1 MDPGNDASL
10 IVFFDLE
17 TTMGPHRT
25 IIEFGAI
32 LVCPRKLVEKSSYS
46 TLVRPAD
53 LSIINRFFERKG
65 ITRDSVANAPSFVD
79 IAHEVFDLLHGRA
92 WAGHYIDGFDSV
104 RIKEAFQ
111 EIGWQPPEPKGTIDT
126 CRLLGKTFGKRAGNM
141 KLASLASYFELGEL
155 PHRSLEDARMA
166 LQVFKNCG
174 AVLFLESKFPD
185 VVENDAWFSPDDISI
200 PSINA
205 SLAPFYWGNPKIQIL
220 HKDVRLKL
228 HCAHMNVRYGPR
240 SSSPLTFVVD
250 APESLCEV
258 LDCCN
263 DQAYSLFEQS
273 GSTSN
278 WNDVITVYARRDTV
292 RLQIWK
298 RKTEICLNRRNGA
311 EQRRRVSDDQEELK
325 RLFSSGTCIDAI
337 FLVDTYDCEGRA
349 GIGLVAEK
357 LVVYL

>member
-17 TTMGPHRT
+17 TTMPPDRT

-32 LVCPRKLVEKSSYS
+32 LVCPRKLVEKSCYS

-53 LSIINRFFERKG
+53 LSIITPDFESKG
-65 ITRDSVANAPSFVD
+65 ISRDSVANAPSFVD
-79 IAHEVFDLLHGRA
+79 MAHKVFDLLHGRT
-92 WAGHYIDGFDSV
+92 WAGHNIEEFDSA

-111 EIGWQPPEPKGTIDT
+111 KIGWQPPEPKGTIDT
-126 CRLLGKTFGKRAGNM
+126 YPLLEETFGRRAGDM
-141 KLASLASYFELGEL
+141 K
-155 PHRSLEDARMA
+155 
-166 LQVFKNCG
+166 
-174 AVLFLESKFPD
+174 ESKFPD

-200 PSINA
+200 RSINA

-258 LDCCN
+258 LNCCN

-292 RLQIWK
+292 RLRIRK
-298 RKTEICLNRRNGA
+298 RKTEICLSRRNGA
-311 EQRRRVSDDQEELK
+311 EQRRRVSDDEEELM

-337 FLVDTYDCEGRA
+337 FLVDTYDYEGQA